1 MFATPFLD
9 RLGLDH
15 GADERAI
22 KRAYARELKQIDL
35 ETDAAGFQLLRD
47 AYEMA
52 LQWAWHTQA
61 DVGVAAE
68 EAVPVPPAAGR
79 EQDVRARTA
88 TPVAPAPARGADTGA
103 SPPQLAQAVFDDF
116 LAICGEMA
124 GQGDAGDSLLW
135 RKHLQRCA
143 SDDRLLNIAARAHF
157 EYFIASLLTDGWQ
170 VGHDSLFVAARQVF
184 GWDKDRR
191 RLLEFGQRGAWLNQA
206 IDECEMFTHQQSG
219 DCSGQTDAI
228 TRVRQQDAPSK
239 SELMTHAPHLRNM
252 AARFPAWSAIIAA
265 RERIEQWIDMER
277 AIPAWRR
284 RLRFTRPG
292 SGTAPGTATSS
303 GSNWWISVLIIIV
316 IRVLFSMAGSSST
329 STAPRPWTPPRI
341 GQPCGPPSAQEMQAE
356 ELYQRAA
363 GNLYMPPG
371 TANST

>member
-88 TPVAPAPARGADTGA
+88 TPVAPAPARDADTGA

-116 LAICGEMA
+116 LVICGEMA
-124 GQGDAGDSLLW
+124 EQGDARRLAAVAQASAAL
-135 RKHLQRCA
+135 RQRRPPA
-143 SDDRLLNIAARAHF
+143 QHRRARPLRVFH
-157 EYFIASLLTDGWQ
+157 
-170 VGHDSLFVAARQVF
+170 RQPV
-184 GWDKDRR
+184 DRR
-191 RLLEFGQRGAWLNQA
+191 L
-206 IDECEMFTHQQSG
+206 
-219 DCSGQTDAI
+219 
-228 TRVRQQDAPSK
+228 
-239 SELMTHAPHLRNM
+239 
-252 AARFPAWSAIIAA
+252 
-265 RERIEQWIDMER
+265 
-277 AIPAWRR
+277 
-284 RLRFTRPG
+284 
-292 SGTAPGTATSS
+292 
-303 GSNWWISVLIIIV
+303 
-316 IRVLFSMAGSSST
+316 AG
-329 STAPRPWTPPRI
+329 
-341 GQPCGPPSAQEMQAE
+341 GP
-356 ELYQRAA
+356 
-363 GNLYMPPG
+363 
-371 TANST
+371 